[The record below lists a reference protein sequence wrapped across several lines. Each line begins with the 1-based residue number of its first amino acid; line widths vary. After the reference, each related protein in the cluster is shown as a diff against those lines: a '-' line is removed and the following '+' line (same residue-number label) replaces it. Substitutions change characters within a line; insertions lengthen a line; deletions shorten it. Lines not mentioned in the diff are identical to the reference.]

1 MGKSESE
8 LEIGA
13 WVEFALLEEAATS
26 FEELVAE
33 ISPVASLG
41 LESLHAENTND
52 DAAIADNKNPLL
64 FKRIRIPP
72 SVFIC

>member
-13 WVEFALLEEAATS
+13 WVEFALLEETATS

-33 ISPVASLG
+33 ISPVESLG
-41 LESLHAENTND
+41 LESLHAENAND
-52 DAAIADNKNPLL
+52 DATIADNKKPQS
-64 FKRIRIPP
+64 FKCIRIPP
-72 SVFIC
+72 SGSIC

>member
-1 MGKSESE
+1 MGESGVE

-13 WVEFALLEEAATS
+13 WVEFALLEETATS

-33 ISPVASLG
+33 VSPVESLG
-41 LESLHAENTND
+41 LESLHAENAND

-72 SVFIC
+72 SGFIC

>member
-41 LESLHAENTND
+41 LESLHAENAND
-52 DAAIADNKNPLL
+52 DATIADNQNPLL

>member
-72 SVFIC
+72 SGFIC